1 MSDKTILEQWRAIAY
16 DQQADRNKLQR
27 FWANYFNIEK
37 GIYEQLLSN
46 PDEVVTGTVKE
57 LAEKYGQEVLTMVG
71 FLDGINDSLKIP
83 NPIETMDENTK
94 VSLCFDKELLYKNM
108 VDARADWLYELP
120 QWDAIFTPEKR
131 KELYLEQ
138 KKSGTVVKA
147 KKIGRND
154 PCPCG
159 SGKKYKACH
168 AAFDDKL
175 ARLAQEGHVVPTHDL
190 IKNADQIAGI
200 KESCKIN
207 IAVLDYIEKHIHE
220 GMNTAEIDKI
230 VYDMTTE
237 MGGIPAPLNYE
248 GYPYS
253 VCTSV
258 NDQVCHGFP
267 SKDVILKSGD
277 IINVDVSTILNG
289 YFSDSS
295 RMFCIGDVSP
305 EKKRLV
311 EVTKECVELGLKEVK
326 PWGFLGDM
334 GQAVHDHA
342 FANGYT
348 VVREI
353 GGHGVGLE
361 FHEEPWVGYNTKRG
375 QEMLLVP
382 GMIFT
387 IEPMVNM
394 GKVDIYV
401 DSKNDWEV
409 YTEDGLPSAQW
420 EIMVLVTEDGHEVLC
435 W

>member
-1 MSDKTILEQWRAIAY
+1 M
-16 DQQADRNKLQR
+16 
-27 FWANYFNIEK
+27 
-37 GIYEQLLSN
+37 
-46 PDEVVTGTVKE
+46 
-57 LAEKYGQEVLTMVG
+57 
-71 FLDGINDSLKIP
+71 
-83 NPIETMDENTK
+83 
-94 VSLCFDKELLYKNM
+94 
-108 VDARADWLYELP
+108 
-120 QWDAIFTPEKR
+120 
-131 KELYLEQ
+131 
-138 KKSGTVVKA
+138 
-147 KKIGRND
+147 KKINRND
-154 PCPCG
+154 PCWCG
-159 SGKKYKACH
+159 SGKKYKVCH
-168 AAFDDKL
+168 EAFDAKI
-175 ARLAQEGHVVPTHDL
+175 AKFQSQGCRVPSRDI
-190 IKNADQIAGI
+190 IKTPEQIEGI

-207 IAVLDYIEKHIHE
+207 IAVLDYIEKNIHA
-220 GMNTAEIDKI
+220 GMRTSEIDKI

-248 GYPYS
+248 GFPYS

-267 SKDVILKSGD
+267 SEDVILQDGD
-277 IINVDVSTILNG
+277 IINVDCSTILNG

-295 RMFCIGDVSP
+295 RMFCIGEVSP
-305 EKKRLV
+305 EKKKLV
-311 EVTKECVELGLKEVK
+311 EVTKECVYKGLEEVK

-353 GGHGVGLE
+353 GGHGVGLK
-361 FHEEPWVGYNTKRG
+361 FHEDPWVGYNTKRG
-375 QEMLLVP
+375 TDMVMAP

-394 GKVDIYV
+394 GKANIFIDEE
-401 DSKNDWEV
+401 NDWEV

>member
-1 MSDKTILEQWRAIAY
+1 M
-16 DQQADRNKLQR
+16 
-27 FWANYFNIEK
+27 
-37 GIYEQLLSN
+37 
-46 PDEVVTGTVKE
+46 
-57 LAEKYGQEVLTMVG
+57 
-71 FLDGINDSLKIP
+71 
-83 NPIETMDENTK
+83 
-94 VSLCFDKELLYKNM
+94 
-108 VDARADWLYELP
+108 
-120 QWDAIFTPEKR
+120 
-131 KELYLEQ
+131 
-138 KKSGTVVKA
+138 A

-154 PCPCG
+154 PCWCG
-159 SGKKYKACH
+159 SNKKYKTCH
-168 AAFDDKL
+168 MAFDDKIWSM
-175 ARLAQEGHVVPTHDL
+175 AIQGHEVPSHDL
-190 IKNADQIAGI
+190 LKNAEQIEKI

-207 IAVLDYIEKHIHE
+207 IAVLDYIEANIKE
-220 GMNTAEIDKI
+220 GMSTAEIDKI
-230 VYDMTTE
+230 VYDMTTD

-277 IINVDVSTILNG
+277 IINVDCSTILNG

-295 RMFCIGDVSP
+295 RMFCIGEVSE

-311 EVTKECVELGLKEVK
+311 QVTRECVEKGLDEVK

-342 FANGYT
+342 YENGYT

-361 FHEEPWVGYNTKRG
+361 FHEDPWVGYNSRRG
-375 QEMLLVP
+375 EEMLLVP

-394 GKVDIYV
+394 GKVEIFTDP
-401 DSKNDWEV
+401 KNEWEV
-409 YTEDGLPSAQW
+409 YTESLPHSGRSW
-420 EIMVLVTEDGHEVLC
+420 Y